1 MSDPFKISD
10 PQTEKILTDLEYKRR
25 ASSYNSS
32 IQHTLHLETDE
43 ELKSALFVAG
53 LNRED
58 LPARHEKAFK
68 VWLELKKLNNRQLQE
83 QRREAEFSVYEMIV
97 ALATSCGDRLRL
109 NTMTGQVELNSRIYK
124 DTVIIEDRQYL
135 NIIGEGN
142 WLANKLPN
150 SDAVLEY
157 ATTYKYSPVAEY
169 LLLLPKIDPQSADQV
184 LEELC
189 SECLGQTEPL
199 KKQMVIKTL
208 IGAVARALKPGVQ
221 MQTVLTL
228 IGNQNAG
235 KTEFFKTLFGKEFF
249 GSLNPQNKTQDWS
262 MCLSQVWAGELGE
275 LEIFMGRHVSG
286 AMKAFISEGQDL
298 YRAPYDK
305 KAKKHPR
312 HSVLVATGNTYSPL
326 VDNTGNRRWW
336 PIDAPAEINLV
347 WLKENRDTIWA
358 AALLKYN
365 AGETF
370 WFSGE
375 EGQAALDNAENYRD
389 ADPWEELLDE
399 FLMIVENPEL
409 TTSSERVRQI
419 CFENLGRSSLTGNL
433 TTASLLRVLG
443 VEDANQTRAHA
454 TRLGG
459 IMTALGYKKVQKR
472 IEGQSPRVWVRATP
486 RKQQV

>member
-1 MSDPFKISD
+1 MSDPYKTSD
-10 PQTEKILTDLEYKRR
+10 PQTERILKDLEYRRR

-58 LPARHEKAFK
+58 LPARHEKAFR
-68 VWLELKKLNNRQLQE
+68 VWLELKKLSSREIKE
-83 QRREAEFSVYEMIV
+83 QRREGEFDVYEMVV

-109 NTMTGQVELNSRIYK
+109 NTMTGQVELTSKTYK
-124 DTVIIEDRQYL
+124 DVVIIEDRQYL
-135 NIIGEGN
+135 NIIGEAR

-157 ATTYKYSPVAEY
+157 ATTYKYSPVVDY
-169 LLLLPKIDPQSADQV
+169 LLGLPEIDQQCADQV

-275 LEIFMGRHVSG
+275 VEIFMSRNVSG

-298 YRAPYDK
+298 YRAPYDT

-419 CFENLGRSSLTGNL
+419 CFENLGRSSFTGNL

-443 VEDANQTRAHA
+443 VEEANQTRAHA

-459 IMTALGYKKVQKR
+459 NNDGAGLQKSS
-472 IEGQSPRVWVRATP
+472 ETY
-486 RKQQV
+486 